1 MDPSGTNINLYPE
14 RRQRSDLTSSNVT
27 SPFFEHSR
35 SKEKPESHETVTKG
49 DDSGTTVSTPLSK
62 PRGKQAVLQFSNGRL
77 STKLPLNNPT
87 PRSDAARMSLAD
99 IAKET
104 LALLPGLLAT
114 RPDVGTEGKLYQPRD
129 LAPMPPHSHPNL
141 PSTTVQVLDA
151 DTIDAALAIQSHLNN
166 ASVTQPVCVLNMAN
180 ATHAGGGFK
189 HGAVAQE
196 EALCYRTS
204 LIFTLKLR
212 FYPLPEEGAIF
223 SPRVLIVRD
232 SMSNGHDLLDLRV
245 PAELPVVSV
254 VSSAAVCQPRL
265 TKDSASGRST
275 YAHRR
280 DRELMVRKM
289 RVILKTCMKT
299 GCRRIV
305 LGAFGCGAFANPPA
319 EVAEMWRDVLEERE
333 FKGWWEA
340 IVFAVLDGKRD
351 DNFSAF
357 KMVLD
362 GLQV

>member
-1 MDPSGTNINLYPE
+1 MTKEDN
-14 RRQRSDLTSSNVT
+14 SS
-27 SPFFEHSR
+27 
-35 SKEKPESHETVTKG
+35 
-49 DDSGTTVSTPLSK
+49 TTMSAPLSK
-62 PRGKQAVLQFSNGRL
+62 PRGKQAVLQLSNGRL
-77 STKLPLNNPT
+77 STKPPLNNPT

-114 RPDVGTEGKLYQPRD
+114 RPDVSAEGKLYQPRD
-129 LAPMPPHSHPNL
+129 LAPMPSHLHPNL
-141 PSTTVQVLDA
+141 PSTTVLVIDA
-151 DTIDAALAIQSHLNN
+151 DTIDAALAIQSQLN
-166 ASVTQPVCVLNMAN
+166 ASTQPVCVLNMAN

-212 FYPLPEEGAIF
+212 FYPIPEEGAIF
-223 SPRVLIVRD
+223 SPRLLIIRD
-232 SMSNGHDLLDLRV
+232 SMSNGHDLMDLRV
-245 PAELPVVSV
+245 PAELPIISV
-254 VSSAAVCQPRL
+254 VSSAAVCQPWL
-265 TKDSASGRST
+265 TKDSAGRST

-280 DRELMVRKM
+280 DKELMVKKM
-289 RVILKTCMKT
+289 RVILKTCMKN

-319 EVAEMWRDVLEERE
+319 EVAEMWRDVLEEKE
-333 FKGWWEA
+333 FKGWWET

-351 DNFSAF
+351 DNFTTF

-362 GLQV
+362 GLKV